1 MIEEGPREQRNQ
13 LFSVLGSLTDP
24 EEEESKD
31 SSEVNSMRS
40 LLFDVASVDIKL
52 PRRRSLQVE
61 FSCNSCGERTKRLIN
76 RLAYERGIVFVQVYQ
91 SLDFRKETSKDSSDI
106 VRRKLETLGC
116 DSQQEESSQYSAE
129 PHCYSSF

>member
-1 MIEEGPREQRNQ
+1 MLKLHGCRKLKLKLVIGNLVENHISMDFSCLLTVPVIEEGPREQRNQ

-31 SSEVNSMRS
+31 SSEV
-40 LLFDVASVDIKL
+40 AYVDIKL

-76 RLAYERGIVFVQVYQ
+76 RLAYECGIVFVQCGGC
-91 SLDFRKETSKDSSDI
+91 LKHH
-106 VRRKLETLGC
+106 KLVDNLG
-116 DSQQEESSQYSAE
+116 
-129 PHCYSSF
+129 HC